1 MPVNLYIL
9 KTNTIV
15 LLIFLLFPFFSFAQK
30 SADILIRNGKIID
43 GSGNPWFYGD
53 VAITDD
59 KISAIGN
66 LENVKAKTVIDAQ
79 RRVIAPG
86 FIDVHTH
93 IEGDEKRTPTADNF
107 ILDGVTTVITGNCGS
122 SNTEI
127 KSYFKMLDSLK
138 MAVNVATFIGH
149 NDVREAVLGT
159 ASRIPTAAE
168 LREMEQI
175 IEQAMRDGAVG
186 LSTGLIYI
194 PGTYA
199 QTDEVI
205 ALAKAASRYHGVYTS
220 HIRSESRKVFAAIDE
235 AINIGK
241 QANMPVQISHFKIG
255 KPFWGQSGKTLAMV
269 EDARKAGFD
278 VTIDQYPYTASSTS
292 LSSVVPSW
300 VFENG
305 KDSVLYRLND
315 PAIRKKI
322 SDEMIADLKETGR
335 TSFDYAVVAN
345 FKPAPSING
354 KNISQINTGY
364 GRKSA
369 VADEI
374 ETILDLTAKGG
385 AAMVFHSM
393 DEADVENIM
402 KYPFTMIASDSGI
415 REFGAGVPHPRG
427 YGSNARVLGKYVR
440 EQNVIRLED
449 AIRRMTSLPAQKFGF
464 KNRGLLREGMAADL
478 VVFDPQK
485 VKDEATYEKPHA
497 YSKGFTYVLV
507 NGKITVNNNQHN
519 QTRNGIILYG
529 PGYHSNKPK

>member
-1 MPVNLYIL
+1 MI
-9 KTNTIV
+9 
-15 LLIFLLFPFFSFAQK
+15 SFAQNR
-30 SADILIRNGKIID
+30 ADILIRNGKIID

-53 VAITDD
+53 VAITGNR
-59 KISAIGN
+59 IVAIGN
-66 LENVKAKTVIDAQ
+66 LLDIKAKTTIDAQ
-79 RRVIAPG
+79 RKVIAPG

-122 SNTEI
+122 SNTDI
-127 KSYFKMLDSLK
+127 KGYFKMLDSLK
-138 MAVNVATFIGH
+138 TSVNVATFIGH
-149 NDVREAVLGT
+149 NDVREAILGT
-159 ASRIPTAAE
+159 ASRIPAADE
-168 LREMEQI
+168 LKKML
-175 IEQAMRDGAVG
+175 DGAVG

-199 QTDEVI
+199 QTDEVV
-205 ALAKAASRYHGVYTS
+205 ALAKAAARYQGVYTS
-220 HIRSESRKVFAAIDE
+220 HIRSESRKVFAALEE

-255 KPFWGQSGKTLAMV
+255 KPFWKQSGKTLAMV

-278 VTIDQYPYTASSTS
+278 VTIDQYPYTASSTT
-292 LSSVVPSW
+292 LNSVVPSW

-305 KDSVLYRLND
+305 KDSVLHRLND
-315 PAIRKKI
+315 AATRKKI
-322 SDEMIADLKETGR
+322 SKEMIIDLQETGR

-345 FKPAPSING
+345 FRPDSSLNG

-364 GRKSA
+364 GRKSTI
-369 VADEI
+369 ADEV

-402 KYPFTMIASDSGI
+402 KYPFTMVASDSGI

-427 YGSNARVLGKYVR
+427 YGSNARVLGYYVR
-440 EQNVIRLED
+440 ERNVIRLED

-478 VVFDPQK
+478 VVFDPQT
-485 VKDEATYEKPHA
+485 VTDQSTYQKPHA
-497 YSKGFTYVLV
+497 YSIGFEYVIV
-507 NGKITVNNNQHN
+507 NGKITVNNNKHT

-529 PGYHSNKPK
+529 PGYHSNKN